1 MVGCLL
7 AWGWENHAAW
17 LTRFRW
23 PLFVLGL
30 LVYLSVL
37 VIPGFPNSTYF
48 RVAYLSVNAF
58 AIGCMLP
65 FFARLPAIGVWPQ
78 SIIAFMSKISYSLYL
93 VHAIVLGLMLHN
105 PILSAGHYWLNL
117 LLYGIASIAV
127 ASITYRCIEKPV
139 LLYRD
144 KHFAT

>member
-1 MVGCLL
+1 
-7 AWGWENHAAW
+7 
-17 LTRFRW
+17 
-23 PLFVLGL
+23 
-30 LVYLSVL
+30 
-37 VIPGFPNSTYF
+37 
-48 RVAYLSVNAF
+48 
-58 AIGCMLP
+58 
-65 FFARLPAIGVWPQ
+65 
-78 SIIAFMSKISYSLYL
+78 
-93 VHAIVLGLMLHN
+93 MLHN